1 MGWITQRCCPYKTES
16 LLVLK
21 SFAVLHVLAA
31 MFNDCVIKTISS
43 NAESHEEKDGSKY
56 SFVGRTMAELQAI
69 LQVNVTKNM
78 EKKRKPKILAFL
90 KKAAF
95 PASFAD

>member
-1 MGWITQRCCPYKTES
+1 
-16 LLVLK
+16 
-21 SFAVLHVLAA
+21 
-31 MFNDCVIKTISS
+31 MFNDCIIKTISS
-43 NAESHEEKDGSKY
+43 DAESHEEKDGSKY

-95 PASFAD
+95 PASFADKDHQNRNFMVSNTIVILLLLG